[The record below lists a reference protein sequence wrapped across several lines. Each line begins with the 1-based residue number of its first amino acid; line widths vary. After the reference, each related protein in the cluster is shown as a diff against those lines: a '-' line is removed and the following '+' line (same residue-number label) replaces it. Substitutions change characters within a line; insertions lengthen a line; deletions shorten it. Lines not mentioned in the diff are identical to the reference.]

1 MFTLFYIYQWG
12 AWQIVLVL
20 YHCCKC
26 CIFRGCSWSEAH
38 SVNFMSMHV
47 SFVNQLMQM
56 NHVETLCAGS
66 GNGVVLIENSYWLP
80 FHFPPFTQW
89 MLLHFSQLSGRNEG
103 VRVGFQRIIQEGH
116 ELFSWDELLPWSSNS
131 WFLRLH
137 NDARTQHKCQVQAS
151 DAIIANHAWAR
162 NFSSSLIPRCTATA
176 YYTAE
181 LISRSNA
188 MQCKYVYVK
197 CVDLF

>member
-38 SVNFMSMHV
+38 SVN
-47 SFVNQLMQM
+47 
-56 NHVETLCAGS
+56 
-66 GNGVVLIENSYWLP
+66 
-80 FHFPPFTQW
+80 FTQW